1 MVHGSPLTVSQ
12 VAAWQSAILEL
23 VKVEAMVVDPILAG
37 KLGMLILLHQ
47 QTMSLPNPPFLSNSR
62 KVPTKA

>member
-1 MVHGSPLTVSQ
+1 MPQKRMVHGSPLTVSQ

-37 KLGMLILLHQ
+37 ELGMLILLHQ
-47 QTMSLPNPPFLSNSR
+47 
-62 KVPTKA
+62 

>member
-37 KLGMLILLHQ
+37 ELGMLILLHQ
-47 QTMSLPNPPFLSNSR
+47 QTMSLPNPPFSFEL
-62 KVPTKA
+62 